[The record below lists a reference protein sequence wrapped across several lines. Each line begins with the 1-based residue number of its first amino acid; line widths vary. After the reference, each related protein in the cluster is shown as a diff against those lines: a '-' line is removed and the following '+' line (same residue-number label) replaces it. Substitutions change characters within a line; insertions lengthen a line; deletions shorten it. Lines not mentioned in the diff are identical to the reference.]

1 MSDSRLHLFDLN
13 REAIEGLLARRDV
26 APWRASQIL
35 KWLYHQRELDVA
47 CMTNLSKSLRGEI
60 AALTDAQLP
69 EVLEERVAADGVRK
83 FLMRPIGLGVSQAIE
98 TVLIPDG
105 SRNTLCVSSQVGCAL
120 GCTFCATGK
129 QGFSAHLRT
138 ADIIGQAWLVQG
150 RLKELGDSRGI
161 TNVVFMGMGEPLLN
175 FEPVMRAVDLLLD
188 DCAFGLANHRV
199 TISTAGL
206 VPGIDA
212 MIGRTSSSLAISL
225 HAATDE
231 LRSQLVPINRKY
243 PISRLLA
250 SAKAYLGSLGPRR
263 RLTMEYTL
271 IRGVNDSIQDAKALV
286 KRLADVRCN
295 INLIPFNPIE
305 GSDFERPI
313 MRSIRDFQRVL
324 LDSGLASIVRKT
336 RGDDIDAA
344 CGQLVGGVQAGRR
357 TIRTQSF
364 ASEQIPTVAV
374 AGSFA

>member
-13 REAIEGLLARRDV
+13 REAIEAFLARLDV

-35 KWLYHQRELDVA
+35 KWLYHQRELDVGR
-47 CMTNLSKSLRGEI
+47 MTNLSKSLRSEL
-60 AALTDAQLP
+60 AARVHTPLP
-69 EVLEERVAADGVRK
+69 EVLDERIAADGVRK
-83 FLMRPIGLGVSQAIE
+83 FLMRPIGGGVNHAIE

-105 SRNTLCVSSQVGCAL
+105 SRNTLCVSSQIGCAL

-129 QGFSAHLRT
+129 QGFSANLTT
-138 ADIIGQAWLVQG
+138 ADMIGQAWLVQG
-150 RLKELGDSRGI
+150 RLRELGDPRGI

-206 VPGIDA
+206 VPGIEA

-225 HAATDE
+225 HAANDA
-231 LRSQLVPINRKY
+231 LRSALVPINRKY

-271 IRGVNDSIQDAKALV
+271 IRGVNDSVADAGALV
-286 KRLADVRCN
+286 KLLADVRCN

-305 GSDFERPI
+305 GSDFERPL

-344 CGQLVGGVQAGRR
+344 CGQLVGRVQTGRGNTPRSRLAGGR
-357 TIRTQSF
+357 
-364 ASEQIPTVAV
+364 IPTVAA
-374 AGSFA
+374 AGSLA